1 MEDQQKSL
9 FQQRVEERLEAVGK
23 KAAPLSVEL
32 GKSDS
37 FIRDIMR
44 RQTTPIGDNLLLLA
58 KGLATTAD
66 YLLGRTDDPSPNAQR
81 RRPTTKIVGR
91 AGASTE
97 GRIEFVDADGGIGEV
112 EIPEGATEDSVAI
125 EIEGYSQGFIADGC
139 LIFYTE
145 VHMAPTD
152 DMLGTIVVVGTDDG
166 EVLLKRLLRGSK
178 PGLFD
183 LESINGPMLKDRRV
197 IWAAHVD
204 SLVPPWRAKRLRVD
218 ASEIKL

>member
-1 MEDQQKSL
+1 MQQIKSKARKRKHYL
-9 FQQRVEERLEAVGK
+9 PEWAEAHGLKNADLIEATGADKSRVSRWMNKDVRSEPGQEYL
-23 KAAPLSVEL
+23 
-32 GKSDS
+32 D
-37 FIRDIMR
+37 
-44 RQTTPIGDNLLLLA
+44 LLA
-58 KGLATTAD
+58 ARFEVSVDRLYAPPG
-66 YLLGRTDDPSPNAQR
+66 SNAHS
-81 RRPTTKIVGR
+81 RPTTKIVGR
-91 AGASTE
+91 AGASTD
-97 GRIEFVDADGGIGEV
+97 GRIEFVTAEGGIGEV

-145 VHMAPTD
+145 VHAAPTE

-166 EVLLKRLLRGSK
+166 EVLLKKLLRGSL
-178 PGLFD
+178 PGHYD

-197 IWAAHVD
+197 VWAAHVD